1 MNLDSSGTIH
11 TVQEVGR
18 KSLVLLG
25 SERFGAGIAGGV
37 LGGGQLASLAV
48 GSWRPGRRAAGS
60 WRRPG
65 RWAAGQ
71 LGSCWRR
78 VGSWRRPGR
87 WARAAAGVQAD
98 GLGQLRAAENRRIVR
113 VRERVPDDQRPPTTD
128 HRPTGAW
135 DSGPC
140 ITIPQART
148 ASPGRACVEKFPKKI
163 AKNYTICE
171 SVGMATRPLSDG
183 CSD

>member
-1 MNLDSSGTIH
+1 MNMDSSGTIH
-11 TVQEVGR
+11 IVQEVG
-18 KSLVLLG
+18 KNSLVLLG
-25 SERFGAGIAGGV
+25 SEWFDAGIAGGV

-48 GSWRPGRRAAGS
+48 GSWRPGRRAA
-60 WRRPG
+60 
-65 RWAAGQ
+65 
-71 LGSCWRR
+71 
-78 VGSWRRPGR
+78 GSWRRPGR

-128 HRPTGAW
+128 RRPTGAW

-148 ASPGRACVEKFPKKI
+148 ASPGRARVEKFPKKI

-171 SVGMATRPLSDG
+171 SVGMATRPL
-183 CSD
+183 